1 MDKLLLDWSN
11 MDQYSA
17 VPIGYRFVDRA
28 EVIPGIE
35 AWGKK
40 AVSTLDWYF
49 KIHFPGN
56 PVMPGVFLMELM
68 QQTGMLIV
76 TTMPEA
82 GTNILLFHACE
93 SMRMYGSARPGDL
106 LSAHVVLESFRH
118 GVAKFSGE
126 VTAFTSEERADT
138 LVCRMRFSLVSQEEI
153 SSKFTKISNG
163 GG

>member
-1 MDKLLLDWSN
+1 MEKILLDWSN

-28 EVIPGIE
+28 EVIPGVE
-35 AWGKK
+35 AWGRK

-56 PVMPGVFLMELM
+56 PIMPGVFLMELM

-76 TTMPEA
+76 TTMPEVSA
-82 GTNILLFHACE
+82 NILLFHACE

-126 VTAFTSEERADT
+126 VITCASGEGVDT
-138 LVCRMRFSLVSQEEI
+138 LVCKMRFSLILQEEI
-153 SSKFTKISNG
+153 PNNITKISG
-163 GG
+163 